1 MNAATL
7 VLRCVGFTG
16 FLTFSC
22 YNFHFVPVIGNH
34 PITAHV
40 ITPVI
45 KISGLLPLTHVIL
58 NPASKD
64 RRVLG
69 LRAYQMNRKHIVGI
83 FGYRIILAL
92 LTRSIF
98 QPDEFFQS
106 LEVAHNVVFGYGKLT
121 WEWQHNVA
129 IRSIVYPALYAPVYW
144 ILRVT
149 GLDATGLLVCE
160 LRITLRVSLVP
171 YLREPTGTCA

>member
-1 MNAATL
+1 MSFAY
-7 VLRCVGFTG
+7 RDVGSTR
-16 FLTFSC
+16 FLTYFC
-22 YNFHFVPVIGNH
+22 YNFHFVPVIENH

-40 ITPVI
+40 AVPVI
-45 KISGLLPLTHVIL
+45 KTSKVA
-58 NPASKD
+58 PAHPRHPQFPC
-64 RRVLG
+64 RRDERILG
-69 LRAYQMNRKHIVGI
+69 LRARQMKRKYIVGI
-83 FGYRIILAL
+83 LVYRIALAL

-121 WEWQHNVA
+121 WEWQPSVA
-129 IRSIVYPALYAPVYW
+129 IRSIVYPTLYVPVYW

-160 LRITLRVSLVP
+160 L
-171 YLREPTGTCA
+171 PTIRKAPKRHT